1 LIIILTTTPKKG
13 DLKMTTIDTMEKKPL
28 WLSMEECISKLSS
41 EDLSENNREQTIHL
55 IGKELDEAGYNV
67 SNHGGNFLQLRWAI
81 DERLSMGR
89 PFMKDFVDVLDAL
102 TLEDLANPEAANA
115 KLVRDVGDSWPKI
128 KGSERRADVLLI
140 VEKKK
145 LDLLIA
151 KAKGLSGDAG
161 IRLLIEEEIASEV
174 IVEGLDITTERL
186 EQVNADI
193 LKERAEKERV
203 MELLNDVENK
213 TKEERVKHLLDK
225 DVSDALIIEL
235 AEVDAGALTDIKKS
249 IEAELKEKQRLA
261 EEEAAKKKAE
271 AAGPALEDIDPE
283 EMLEYIE
290 SIREILEF
298 SDQEKDIRI
307 MCEQSSIPTS
317 LVDVAVS
324 DPDKLDELEKEA
336 EG

>member
-1 LIIILTTTPKKG
+1 
-13 DLKMTTIDTMEKKPL
+13 MTTIDTMEKKPL

-41 EDLSENNREQTIHL
+41 EDLSENNREQTIHR
-55 IGKELDEAGYNV
+55 IGKELDDTGYNV

-89 PFMKDFVDVLDAL
+89 PFMKDFMDALEAL
-102 TLEDLANPEAANA
+102 TLEDLADPEPANA
-115 KLVRDVGDSWPKI
+115 KLVRDVGDAWPKI
-128 KGSERRADVLLI
+128 KGSERRADVLRI
-140 VEKKK
+140 VEKTK

-174 IVEGLDITTERL
+174 IVEGLDITTEKL

-193 LKERAEKERV
+193 EKERAERERV
-203 MELLNDVENK
+203 KTLLEAVENK
-213 TKEERVKHLLDK
+213 TKEERVKHLLDNT
-225 DVSDALIIEL
+225 VSDALIIEL
-235 AEVDAGALTDIKKS
+235 AKVDAGALTDIKKS

-261 EEEAAKKKAE
+261 EEEATKKKAE
-271 AAGPALEDIDPE
+271 AAGPALEDINPE
-283 EMLEYIE
+283 EMIEYIE

-298 SDQEKDIRI
+298 SNQEKDIRI

-336 EG
+336 GG